1 MMNALE
7 VKGPDRPIRK
17 SAQRLRWFFQ
27 SFEEQMTL
35 INEEA
40 GVRYGVD
47 QAVLA
52 EVFAD
57 WLKSFNAQ
65 KPEAS
70 QDNPAYVGFAAG
82 LMLRTLIVKKP
93 ITSVAK
99 PEHADDTLPIY
110 FWPEGYLYV
119 TYCLRVRGMVIE
131 QDFHGLQ
138 RTDALLGSKRTWW
151 SFKENV
157 EDDPSMAI
165 AFLDLF
171 ASEQPDWTM
180 PGLFRGRERDD
191 RLGHASR
198 TVLIPPGT

>member
-1 MMNALE
+1 MMNALQAPGHDQP
-7 VKGPDRPIRK
+7 VRK

-27 SFEEQMTL
+27 SFEEQVLL
-35 INEEA
+35 ITEET
-40 GVRYGVD
+40 GVRFRVD

-52 EVFAD
+52 KVFTD

-70 QDNPAYVGFAAG
+70 KDNPAYVGFAAG
-82 LMLRTLIVKKP
+82 LMLRTLIAKKP
-93 ITSVAK
+93 IAAISK
-99 PEHADDTLPIY
+99 PEHADDTLPVY

-138 RTDALLGSKRTWW
+138 KTDALLGSKRTWW

-171 ASEQPDWTM
+171 ASEKPDWTM
-180 PGLFRGRERDD
+180 PGLFRERGEDV
-191 RLGHASR
+191 RLGHTPPA
-198 TVLIPPGT
+198 VLLPPGT